1 MRAEQIVERDERG
14 EAQTAAPPGTEL
26 AISGMTCPNC
36 ARHVTEAIQSVPGVR
51 SAEVRL
57 EASRASV
64 RWTVEAERD
73 VPAVI
78 RAVEEAGYGAS
89 EAESVAH
96 DHGEHKLSGWQLNLW
111 VGVLGTVPL
120 MLGEWVFRVG
130 LTPWFQWGSL
140 ALAGVVQVFAG
151 ARFYRGAWGQLKV
164 GRSNMDTLVALG
176 STTAFGYSAW
186 ALLSGLGG
194 HVYFMEAAAI
204 ITIVSL
210 GHWLESRVSVRAS
223 SALRQLLD
231 LAPALARRLDADG
244 AETEVPVA
252 ELRAEDLAGLRPGD
266 RVPTDGEVV
275 EGDSAVDE
283 SMLTGESLPVNK
295 SVGSRL
301 YAGTVNIDGRL
312 VMRVT
317 ATGEETALAHII
329 AAVQCAQTS
338 RANIQR
344 LGDRVSS
351 VFVPLVAT
359 VALAAGLCWGLA
371 PDWTRHIHDSLARI
385 LWAANPPEGPL
396 AAAFIIAAGVLIIAC
411 PCAMGLATPAAIMA
425 GSNAAAQRGI
435 LIRDGVALEKAG
447 QVTAVLFDKTGT
459 LTAGKPEV
467 VEVWEE
473 GELRNPKSEGR
484 RGPEGPKAE
493 SRASAVGLAAALA
506 AHSAHPVSQ
515 AVARLSSERPALTGW
530 QEVRG
535 AGVQAKLGAD
545 PQSPIANRRSAIP
558 NPQTP
563 NPKPQSPIPD
573 PQTPIPNAPS
583 LITARL
589 GSVRWLQDSGVDLAP
604 GQGFIAEWA
613 SQGATVV
620 GLAVEKSLRG
630 LFAVKDAVKPG
641 AREVVQALQRQGLK
655 IYLVTGDNSLTA
667 GSIAQQT
674 GIPPGNVFAQV
685 RPEQKAE
692 FVKKL
697 QQQGQRV
704 AFVGDGINDAP
715 ALEQADL
722 GVAVSRASDVAREAA
737 DIILL
742 KSEIEAVPE
751 SLGLARATLRT
762 IHQNLFWAF
771 FYNAIGVPLAALG
784 FLSPILCAV
793 AMGLSDLVVIGNA
806 LRLRRWKAH

>member
-1 MRAEQIVERDERG
+1 
-14 EAQTAAPPGTEL
+14 
-26 AISGMTCPNC
+26 
-36 ARHVTEAIQSVPGVR
+36 
-51 SAEVRL
+51 
-57 EASRASV
+57 
-64 RWTVEAERD
+64 
-73 VPAVI
+73 
-78 RAVEEAGYGAS
+78 
-89 EAESVAH
+89 
-96 DHGEHKLSGWQLNLW
+96 
-111 VGVLGTVPL
+111 
-120 MLGEWVFRVG
+120 MLGEWVFG
-130 LTPWFQWGSL
+130 LGMTRWFQWCSL
-140 ALAGVVQVFAG
+140 ALAGAVQIFAG
-151 ARFYRGAWGQLKV
+151 ARFYHGAWGQLKV

-176 STTAFGYSAW
+176 STTAFAYSAW
-186 ALLSGLGG
+186 ALFSGLGG

-204 ITIVSL
+204 ITLISL

-231 LAPALARRLDADG
+231 LAPALARRRNPDG
-244 AETEVPVA
+244 TETEVPVA
-252 ELRAEDLAGLRPGD
+252 ELRAENVVTLRPGD

-275 EGDSAVDE
+275 EGDSAVAE
-283 SMLTGESLPVNK
+283 AMLTGESAPVDK
-295 SVGSRL
+295 SLGSRL
-301 YAGTVNIDGRL
+301 YAGTTNIDGRL

-329 AAVQCAQTS
+329 AAVQRAQTS

-351 VFVPLVAT
+351 VFVPLVVA

-371 PDWTRHIHDSLARI
+371 PDWTQHLHDSLARF
-385 LWAANPPEGPL
+385 LWVAHPPEGPL

-467 VEVWEE
+467 VKVWPGPETASQV
-473 GELRNPKSEGR
+473 RSPKSEVQTPYLR
-484 RGPEGPKAE
+484 
-493 SRASAVGLAAALA
+493 LAAALA
-506 AHSAHPVSQ
+506 SPSAHPISQ
-515 AVARLSSERPALTGW
+515 AIARLSPDGPALEDW
-530 QEVRG
+530 EEIRG
-535 AGVQAKLGAD
+535 AGVQATVGTNH
-545 PQSPIANRRSAIP
+545 QSPVTNH
-558 NPQTP
+558 
-563 NPKPQSPIPD
+563 QSPV
-573 PQTPIPNAPS
+573 
-583 LITARL
+583 TARL
-589 GSVRWLQDSGVDLAP
+589 GSVRWLQESGVDLAP
-604 GQGFIAEWA
+604 GQTFIAQWA
-613 SQGATVV
+613 AQGATVV
-620 GLAVEKSLRG
+620 GLGEEKLLRG

-641 AREVVQALQRQGLK
+641 AREVVQELERQGLSL
-655 IYLVTGDNSLTA
+655 YLVTGDNSLTA

-674 GIPPGNVFAQV
+674 GIRPENVFAQV

-692 FVKKL
+692 LVKKL

-722 GVAVSRASDVAREAA
+722 GVAVSRASDLARAAA

-762 IHQNLFWAF
+762 IKQNLFWAF

-784 FLSPILCAV
+784 FMSPILCAA

-806 LRLRRWKAH
+806 LRLRRWRAH

>member
-1 MRAEQIVERDERG
+1 MRVEQAVNVEERRA
-14 EAQTAAPPGTEL
+14 AQAAPASGTEFTVT
-26 AISGMTCPNC
+26 GMTCANC

-51 SAEVRL
+51 TATVRL
-57 EASRASV
+57 EANRASV
-64 RWTVEAERD
+64 RWAADAEQN
-73 VPAVI
+73 VAAVI
-78 RAVEEAGYGAS
+78 HAVEEAGYGAS
-89 EAESVAH
+89 VAEASANEP
-96 DHGEHKLSGWQLNLW
+96 GEHKLRGWQLNLW
-111 VGVLGTVPL
+111 VALLGTVPL
-120 MLGEWVFRVG
+120 MIGEWVLG
-130 LTPWFQWGSL
+130 LGTTPWFQWCSL

-164 GRSNMDTLVALG
+164 GSSNMDTLVALG
-176 STTAFGYSAW
+176 STTAFTYSVW
-186 ALLSGLGG
+186 ALFSGLGG

-204 ITIVSL
+204 ITLVSL
-210 GHWLESRVSVRAS
+210 GHWLESRVSARAS
-223 SALRQLLD
+223 SALRRLLD
-231 LAPALARRLDADG
+231 LAPALARRRDPSG

-252 ELRAEDLAGLRPGD
+252 ELRAEDLVTLRPGD

-283 SMLTGESLPVNK
+283 SMLTGESVPVDK
-295 SVGSRL
+295 TDGSRL
-301 YAGTVNIDGRL
+301 YAGTVNMNGRL
-312 VMRVT
+312 MMRVT

-329 AAVQCAQTS
+329 AAVQRAQTS

-351 VFVPLVAT
+351 VFVPLVVA
-359 VALAAGLCWGLA
+359 VALTAGLCWGLA
-371 PDWTRHIHDSLARI
+371 PDWTKNVHDSLARF
-385 LWAANPPEGPL
+385 LWSAHLPEGPL
-396 AAAFIIAAGVLIIAC
+396 AASFIIAAGVLIIAC

-447 QVTAVLFDKTGT
+447 RVTAVLFDKTGT

-467 VEVWEE
+467 VEVWAL
-473 GELRNPKSEGR
+473 GGVRRPNSEGR
-484 RGPEGPKAE
+484 WE
-493 SRASAVGLAAALA
+493 SEDVKSESQASTLGLAAALA
-506 AHSAHPVSQ
+506 SHSGHPISQ
-515 AVARLSSERPALTGW
+515 AVARLSSDDLALTDW
-530 QEVRG
+530 QEIRG
-535 AGVQAKLGAD
+535 AGVQGTIELHHS
-545 PQSPIANRRSAIP
+545 SPPLHYRP
-558 NPQTP
+558 P
-563 NPKPQSPIPD
+563 
-573 PQTPIPNAPS
+573 
-583 LITARL
+583 LTARL
-589 GSVRWLQDSGVDLAP
+589 GSVRWLQESGVDLAS
-604 GQGFIAEWA
+604 GQAFIAEWA

-620 GLAVEKSLRG
+620 GLAVAKSLQG
-630 LFAVKDAVKPG
+630 LFAIKDVVKPG
-641 AREVVQALQRQGLK
+641 AREVVQALERQGLK
-655 IYLVTGDNSLTA
+655 VYLVTGDNSLTA
-667 GSIAQQT
+667 DSIAKQT
-674 GIPPGNVFAQV
+674 GIKPESIFAQV

-771 FYNAIGVPLAALG
+771 FYNAISVPLAALG
-784 FLSPILCAV
+784 FMSPILCAA

-806 LRLRRWKAH
+806 LRLRRWRGVGPKPLPERGLARTLALPG